1 MGDLGAYCYFCGKVG
16 PSSLPCPT
24 CMVAMPALFCG
35 GCGARSSP
43 LSASCATCHAPLRE
57 PEFPP
62 MPCPACTAAKRPS
75 GPLARLSRGDL
86 TLHGCTTCR
95 GVFVPARAWCMLL
108 SHPET
113 APALPSTAGG
123 SGAVFELVGCPLC
136 HKPLERGRFAGKSQV
151 VVDLCERHGLWLDAG
166 ELAQILAFV
175 VDSRKGVPNVEVA
188 QANLEAAMRDGD
200 AHLRSARVELA
211 STTAPSSGRSSL
223 VVVAAVVFALGSL
236 GAGAAYVRKHLAPH
250 GEDVKRAAEG
260 AEKSLGGGHN

>member
-1 MGDLGAYCYFCGKVG
+1 
-16 PSSLPCPT
+16 
-24 CMVAMPALFCG
+24 
-35 GCGARSSP
+35 
-43 LSASCATCHAPLRE
+43 
-57 PEFPP
+57 
-62 MPCPACTAAKRPS
+62 
-75 GPLARLSRGDL
+75 
-86 TLHGCTTCR
+86 
-95 GVFVPARAWCMLL
+95 MLL

-223 VVVAAVVFALGSL
+223 LVVAAVVFALGSL